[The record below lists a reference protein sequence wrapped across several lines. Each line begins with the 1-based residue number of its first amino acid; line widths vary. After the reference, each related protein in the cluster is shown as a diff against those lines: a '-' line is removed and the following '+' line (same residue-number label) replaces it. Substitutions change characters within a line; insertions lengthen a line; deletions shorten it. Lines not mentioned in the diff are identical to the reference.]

1 MKQESMEEG
10 LRESKLQWF
19 VLKYFLLVLP
29 SLLQLPLVSDAV
41 KSLLRIFYLY
51 VSVTLDNFLGDLRKK
66 NQTTNSRNVR
76 NLMLVLC

>member
-41 KSLLRIFYLY
+41 KSLLRIFCLY